1 MSKFDLLMKKHPNI
15 KQTLSN
21 SHERRIKSKLSHF
34 DNDND
39 FDKNNLDI
47 YNLNDDKQE

>member
-34 DNDND
+34 DND
-39 FDKNNLDI
+39 FDKNNFDFSK
-47 YNLNDDKQE
+47 LNDDKQE